1 MDHVAARGHDVRQDY
16 RREVTPIPG
25 GHGRRKDLAHGRAVR
40 AMARYGMPRTI
51 APTMTAWTARLLS
64 VLRIV
69 AALLYLM
76 HGTSKLLALPP
87 VRDGATVRS
96 GRCSYAVRTRQ
107 PTGVLEIDAQSRLTL
122 GDLFAV
128 WGRPLSRFRLAGY
141 RARPGERIRAWVG
154 GCPWTGRLRAIP
166 LRRHAQIVLEGGGYV
181 PPHATFLFPP
191 GL

>member
-1 MDHVAARGHDVRQDY
+1 L
-16 RREVTPIPG
+16 T
-25 GHGRRKDLAHGRAVR
+25 LA
-40 AMARYGMPRTI
+40 MFDFL
-51 APTMTAWTARLLS
+51 RLLS
-64 VLRIV
+64 AFVCTASNPVPTPIGVGPLYHPTPHSPRVARAAPVGRLRC
-69 AALLYLM
+69 
-76 HGTSKLLALPP
+76 SNLPRKRFGVHVELFANRRVMILP
-87 VRDGATVRS
+87 AGIGMAPPLVRDGATVRS